1 MNQKEILNGHGFF
14 RKSKAYGLVCGI
26 ALGLAFLGGKVNA
39 DEVVVPDGTDVPVV
53 TEASQ
58 TIVEPASD
66 DLNTAISNAED
77 AGVTVSQTT
86 SETVAN
92 QEEAQADYATQTENL
107 EAITAQQEQI
117 NAENAQITAD
127 NEALN
132 EAYESAKTQADST
145 NQAVSEAQATYGA
158 TVTET
163 TVNYGDGTSTTDYQA
178 GQVQAENVAK
188 ANSQAISDYLAK
200 KAEVDAYNAQV
211 KAREDALKN
220 NNIASDEANYLY
232 VTGEFDT
239 NATGLA
245 YYQNIKVVTLD
256 PNAKAAQTLGWQDNT
271 TISNANGV
279 TVTSHDTAT
288 DPAIYGTTSDFLYKV
303 TESTAGDTFILNN
316 IGTATDGTNINAVVT
331 ITKASALTD
340 KEDSWFV
347 IGKTADNGIAVD
359 YWNYDNLGLSFQ
371 FVDDNGN
378 AVKLVVASVVGDVDN
393 DQTSKIEFEGN
404 TLNYVNPDG
413 SGLIANADKSL
424 TGLGFAVDGYQ
435 QAPQGTYLMVGS
447 STTVNYTHTSDANV
461 IDENG
466 NIVNYIEFDLF
477 GTTSMVETEE
487 FKYLPDPTLTLTS
500 VTLPTSPVETPL
512 KANLTATYH
521 LNEYDVALTTVKDV
535 LNDQGISIDGG
546 ELKIGETGHYTL
558 EGAKV
563 LANGKDTLVKYD
575 FEDYL
580 DVEHDEYQGY
590 SIYAFV
596 PITLKDGTVIQS
608 GEDLKAYA
616 QAVYDDV
623 TGHFY
628 VSLNSDFL
636 AQVAKDSDFQAKVD
650 IEFVRIAAGDVYNDF
665 TNHLAFADEDGNV
678 TEVPVP
684 SNEVVT
690 HTSEQPVEETSET
703 PITPID
709 VQTPA
714 TPEEVPV
721 VQESVLPMTGDE
733 TTPLNIVASLFGVL
747 MFVLGIFGIR
757 KRHENNEN

>member
-1 MNQKEILNGHGFF
+1 MKDNVVGHGFF
-14 RKSKAYGLVCGI
+14 RKSKTYGLVCGI

-53 TEASQ
+53 AEASQ

-66 DLNTAISNAED
+66 ELNTAISDAEN

-86 SETVAN
+86 SETVVN
-92 QEEAQADYATQTENL
+92 QEEAQADYATQAESL
-107 EAITAQQEQI
+107 EAVIAQQEQI
-117 NAENAQITAD
+117 NTENAQITAD
-127 NEALN
+127 NQALN
-132 EAYESAKTQADST
+132 EAYESAKAQAEST
-145 NQAVSEAQATYGA
+145 NQAVSEAQSTYGA

-163 TVNYGDGTSTTDYQA
+163 TIDYGDGTLTTDYQA
-178 GQVQAENVAK
+178 GQAQAESITK
-188 ANSQAISDYLAK
+188 ANEQAVSDYLTE
-200 KAEVDAYNAQV
+200 KAAVDAYNAQV
-211 KAREDALKN
+211 KAREDALKS

-256 PNAKAAQTLGWQDNT
+256 PNAKTAQSLGWQDNT

-279 TVTSHDTAT
+279 TVTSHDTAN

-303 TESTAGDTFILNN
+303 TEATVGDTFTLNN
-316 IGTATDGTNINAVVT
+316 IGKATDGTNINAIVM

-371 FVDDNGN
+371 FVDDSGN

-413 SGLIANADKSL
+413 SGLIANADNSL

-500 VTLPTSPVETPL
+500 VSLPSSPVETPL
-512 KANLTATYH
+512 KDNLTATYH

-535 LNDQGISIDGG
+535 LNEQGISIDGG
-546 ELKIGETGHYTL
+546 ELQIGETGHYTL

-580 DVEHDEYQGY
+580 DIEHDEYQGY

-636 AQVAKDSDFQAKVD
+636 AQVAKDFDFQAKVD
-650 IEFVRIAAGDVYNDF
+650 IEFVRIAVGDVYNDF

-690 HTSEQPVEETSET
+690 HTVEPPVEEVPEEPQAPT
-703 PITPID
+703 D
-709 VQTPA
+709 VQTL
-714 TPEEVPV
+714 EVSEDVPV
-721 VQESVLPMTGDE
+721 VQSSVLPETGED
-733 TTPLNIVASLFGVL
+733 TTLSLATAFVGMLMSIVGL
-747 MFVLGIFGIR
+747 FGIR
-757 KRHENNEN
+757 KRKKD

>member
-1 MNQKEILNGHGFF
+1 M
-14 RKSKAYGLVCGI
+14 
-26 ALGLAFLGGKVNA
+26 
-39 DEVVVPDGTDVPVV
+39 
-53 TEASQ
+53 
-58 TIVEPASD
+58 
-66 DLNTAISNAED
+66 
-77 AGVTVSQTT
+77 
-86 SETVAN
+86 
-92 QEEAQADYATQTENL
+92 
-107 EAITAQQEQI
+107 
-117 NAENAQITAD
+117 
-127 NEALN
+127 
-132 EAYESAKTQADST
+132 
-145 NQAVSEAQATYGA
+145 
-158 TVTET
+158 
-163 TVNYGDGTSTTDYQA
+163 
-178 GQVQAENVAK
+178 AK

-211 KAREDALKN
+211 KAREDALKS

-232 VTGEFDT
+232 VIGEFDT
-239 NATGLA
+239 NATGLD
-245 YYQNIKVVTLD
+245 YYKNITVVTLD
-256 PNAKAAQTLGWQDNT
+256 PNSKAAQTLGWQDNT

-279 TVTSHDTAT
+279 TVTNHDTT
-288 DPAIYGTTSDFLYKV
+288 NDPAIYGTTSDFLYKI
-303 TESTAGDTFILNN
+303 TEATAGDTFTLNN
-316 IGTATDGTNINAVVT
+316 IGTATDGTNINAIVT
-331 ITKASALTD
+331 ITKASSLTD
-340 KEDSWFV
+340 QEDSWFV

-371 FVDDNGN
+371 FVDDSGN
-378 AVKLVVASVVGDVDN
+378 AIKLVVASVVGDVDN
-393 DQTSKIEFEGN
+393 DQTSKIEFDGN

-447 STTVNYTHTSDANV
+447 STTVNYTHTSDDNV
-461 IDENG
+461 VDGNG

-477 GTTSMVETEE
+477 GTTSMVTTEE

-512 KANLTATYH
+512 KDNLTATYH

-535 LNDQGISIDGG
+535 LNSQGISIDGG
-546 ELKIGETGHYTL
+546 ELQIGETGHYTL

-563 LANGKDTLVKYD
+563 LANGKETLVKYD

-580 DVEHDEYQGY
+580 DVEHDQYQGY

-636 AQVAKDSDFQAKVD
+636 AQVAKESDFQAKVD
-650 IEFVRIAAGDVYNDF
+650 IEFVRIASGDVYNNF
-665 TNHLAFADEDGNV
+665 TNHLAFADSEGNV

-690 HTSEQPVEETSET
+690 YTPEQPVEETPET
-703 PITPID
+703 PITPTSE
-709 VQTPA
+709 TPA
-714 TPEEVPV
+714 TPEDVPV
-721 VQESVLPMTGDE
+721 VQESALPLTGDE
-733 TTPLNIVASLFGVL
+733 TTPLNIIASLFGVL
-747 MFVLGIFGIR
+747 MFVLGIVGIR
-757 KRHENNEN
+757 KRNEN

>member
-1 MNQKEILNGHGFF
+1 MNQKETLNGHGFF
-14 RKSKAYGLVCGI
+14 RKSKAYGLICGI
-26 ALGLAFLGGKVNA
+26 ALGVAFLGGQVNA

-66 DLNTAISNAED
+66 ELNTAISNAEN

-92 QEEAQADYATQTENL
+92 REEAQADYTTQAEDL
-107 EAITAQQEQI
+107 AAVTAEQEQI

-127 NEALN
+127 NQALN
-132 EAYESAKTQADST
+132 EAYQSVKAQAEST
-145 NQAVSEAQATYGA
+145 NQAVSEAQATYPA

-163 TVNYGDGTSTTDYQA
+163 TVNYGDGTSTADYQA
-178 GQVQAENVAK
+178 GQAQAESIAK
-188 ANSQAISDYLAK
+188 ANEQAISDYLTE
-200 KAEVDAYNAQV
+200 KAAVDAYNAQV

-220 NNIASDEANYLY
+220 NNLASDEANYLY
-232 VTGEFDT
+232 VIGAFDT
-239 NATGLA
+239 NTTGLD
-245 YYQNIKVVTLD
+245 YYKNITVVTLD
-256 PNAKAAQTLGWQDNT
+256 PNAKAAQSLGWQDNT
-271 TISNANGV
+271 TISNANGL
-279 TVTSHDTAT
+279 TVTSHDTAN
-288 DPAIYGTTSDFLYKV
+288 DPAIYGTTSDFLYKI
-303 TESTAGDTFILNN
+303 TEATAGDTFTLNN
-316 IGTATDGTNINAVVT
+316 IGTATDGTNINAIVT
-331 ITKASALTD
+331 ITKASSLTD
-340 KEDSWFV
+340 QEDSWFV

-371 FVDDNGN
+371 FVDNNGN
-378 AVKLVVASVVGDVDN
+378 TIKLVVASVVGDVDN
-393 DQTSKIEFEGN
+393 DQTSKIEFDGN

-447 STTVNYTHTSDANV
+447 STTVNYTHTSDDNV
-461 IDENG
+461 VDGNG

-477 GTTSMVETEE
+477 GTTSMVTTEE

-500 VTLPTSPVETPL
+500 VSLPSSPVEKPL
-512 KANLTATYH
+512 RDNLTATYH

-535 LNDQGISIDGG
+535 LNEQGISIDGG
-546 ELKIGETGHYTL
+546 ELQIGETGHYTL

-580 DVEHDEYQGY
+580 DVEHDQYQGY

-665 TNHLAFADEDGNV
+665 TNHLAFADEEGNI
-678 TEVPVP
+678 TEVPVV

-690 HTSEQPVEETSET
+690 YTVEPPIEENPET
-703 PITPID
+703 PITPTD
-709 VQTPA
+709 VQTPT
-714 TPEEVPV
+714 TPEKVPV
-721 VQESVLPMTGDE
+721 VQSSVLPMTGDE
-733 TTPLNIVASLFGVL
+733 TTPLNLIVSAFGVF
-747 MFVLGIFGIR
+747 MFILGIFGIR
-757 KRHENNEN
+757 RKKEDK

>member
-1 MNQKEILNGHGFF
+1 MKNNNVVGHGFF

-26 ALGLAFLGGKVNA
+26 VLGLAFLGGKVNA
-39 DEVVVPDGTDVPVV
+39 DEVVVSDGTDVPVIA
-53 TEASQ
+53 EASQ
-58 TIVEPASD
+58 TIVEPVSD
-66 DLNTAISNAED
+66 ELNTAISNAES
-77 AGVTVSQTT
+77 AGVTVSQDI

-92 QEEAQADYATQTENL
+92 QEEAQADYTSQAESL
-107 EAITAQQEQI
+107 EAVTAQQEQI
-117 NAENAQITAD
+117 NVENAQITAD
-127 NEALN
+127 NEALT
-132 EAYESAKTQADST
+132 EAYQSAKAQAEST
-145 NQAVSEAQATYGA
+145 NQAVSEAQSTYGV

-163 TVNYGDGTSTTDYQA
+163 TVNYGDGTSTADYQA
-178 GQVQAENVAK
+178 GQAQAESIAK
-188 ANSQAISDYLAK
+188 ANEQAISDYLTE
-200 KAEVDAYNAQV
+200 KAAVDAYNAQV
-211 KAREDALKN
+211 KAREDALKS

-256 PNAKAAQTLGWQDNT
+256 PNAKTAQSLGWQDNT

-279 TVTSHDTAT
+279 TVTSHDTAN

-303 TESTAGDTFILNN
+303 TEATVGDTFTLNN
-316 IGTATDGTNINAVVT
+316 IGKATDGTNINAIVT

-371 FVDDNGN
+371 FVDDSGN

-393 DQTSKIEFEGN
+393 DQTSKIEFDGN

-435 QAPQGTYLMVGS
+435 SAPQGTYLMVGS
-447 STTVNYTHTSDANV
+447 STTVNYTHMSDDNV
-461 IDENG
+461 VDGNG

-500 VTLPTSPVETPL
+500 VNLPTSPVETPL
-512 KANLTATYH
+512 KDNLTATYH
-521 LNEYDVALTTVKDV
+521 LNEYDVALMTVKDV
-535 LNDQGISIDGG
+535 LNSQGISIDGG
-546 ELKIGETGHYTL
+546 ELQIGETGHYTL

-580 DVEHDEYQGY
+580 DIEHDEYQGY

-596 PITLKDGTVIQS
+596 PITLKDGTVIQY

-616 QAVYDDV
+616 QAVYDEV

-636 AQVAKDSDFQAKVD
+636 AQVAKDSDFQVKVD

-665 TNHLAFADEDGNV
+665 TNYLAFEDEDGNV

-690 HTSEQPVEETSET
+690 HTVEPPVEEVPEEPQAPT
-703 PITPID
+703 D
-709 VQTPA
+709 VQTPEVA
-714 TPEEVPV
+714 EDVPV
-721 VQESVLPMTGDE
+721 VSQSVLPETGDNVV
-733 TTPLNIVASLFGVL
+733 LSLATVL
-747 MFVLGIFGIR
+747 SGILMTMVGFLGIR
-757 KRHENNEN
+757 KRKED

>member
-1 MNQKEILNGHGFF
+1 MKNNNVVGHGFF

-39 DEVVVPDGTDVPVV
+39 DEVVVSDGTDVPVV
-53 TEASQ
+53 AEASQ

-66 DLNTAISNAED
+66 ELSTAISNAEN
-77 AGVTVSQTT
+77 AGVTVSQDT

-92 QEEAQADYATQTENL
+92 QEEAQADYASQAESL
-107 EAITAQQEQI
+107 EAVTAEQEQI
-117 NAENAQITAD
+117 NAENAQITAG
-127 NEALN
+127 NQALN
-132 EAYESAKTQADST
+132 EAYESAKAQADST

-163 TVNYGDGTSTTDYQA
+163 TINYGDGTSTANYQA
-178 GQVQAENVAK
+178 GQAQAESIAK
-188 ANSQAISDYLAK
+188 ANEQAISDYLTE
-200 KAEVDAYNAQV
+200 KAAVDAYNAQV

-256 PNAKAAQTLGWQDNT
+256 PNAKTAQSLGWQDNT

-279 TVTSHDTAT
+279 TVTSHDTAN

-303 TESTAGDTFILNN
+303 TEATVGDTFTLNN
-316 IGTATDGTNINAVVT
+316 IGKATDGTNINAIVT

-393 DQTSKIEFEGN
+393 DQTSKIEFDGN

-435 QAPQGTYLMVGS
+435 NAPQGTYLMVGS
-447 STTVNYTHTSDANV
+447 STIVNYTHTSDDNV
-461 IDENG
+461 VDSNG

-500 VTLPTSPVETPL
+500 VNVPTSPVVTPL
-512 KANLTATYH
+512 KDNLTATYH
-521 LNEYDVALTTVKDV
+521 LNEYDVVLTTVKDV
-535 LNDQGISIDGG
+535 LNSQGISIDGG
-546 ELKIGETGHYTL
+546 ELQIGETGHYTL

-580 DVEHDEYQGY
+580 DVEHDQYQGY

-596 PITLKDGTVIQS
+596 PITLKDGTIIQS

-616 QAVYDDV
+616 QAVYDEV
-623 TGHFY
+623 TGRFY

-650 IEFVRIAAGDVYNDF
+650 IEFVRIAVGDVYNDF
-665 TNHLAFADEDGNV
+665 TNYLAFEDSEGNV
-678 TEVPVP
+678 TEVPVL

-690 HTSEQPVEETSET
+690 HTLEQPVEEVPEEPQVST
-703 PITPID
+703 D
-709 VQTPA
+709 VQTL
-714 TPEEVPV
+714 EVSEDVPV
-721 VQESVLPMTGDE
+721 VQSSVLPETGED
-733 TTPLNIVASLFGVL
+733 TTLSLATVFVGMLMSIVGLL
-747 MFVLGIFGIR
+747 GIR
-757 KRHENNEN
+757 KRKED

>member
-1 MNQKEILNGHGFF
+1 MKNNNLVGHGFF
-14 RKSKAYGLVCGI
+14 RKSKAYGLICGI
-26 ALGLAFLGGKVNA
+26 ALGAAFLGGRVNA

-53 TEASQ
+53 AEASQ

-66 DLNTAISNAED
+66 ELNTAISNAEN

-92 QEEAQADYATQTENL
+92 QEEAQADYTAQAESL
-107 EAITAQQEQI
+107 EAITEAQEQI

-127 NEALN
+127 NQALN
-132 EAYESAKTQADST
+132 EAYENAKAQADST
-145 NQAVSEAQATYGA
+145 NQAVSEAQTTYGA

-188 ANSQAISDYLAK
+188 ANEQAISDYLTE
-200 KAEVDAYNAQV
+200 KAAVDAYNAQV
-211 KAREDALKN
+211 KAREDALKS

-256 PNAKAAQTLGWQDNT
+256 PNAKTAQSLGWQDNT

-279 TVTSHDTAT
+279 TVTSHDTAN
-288 DPAIYGTTSDFLYKV
+288 DPTIYGTTSDFLYKV
-303 TESTAGDTFILNN
+303 TEATVGDTFKLNN
-316 IGTATDGTNINAVVT
+316 IGKATDGTNINAIVT

-413 SGLIANADKSL
+413 SGLIANADNSL

-447 STTVNYTHTSDANV
+447 STTVNYTHTSDDNV

-487 FKYLPDPTLTLTS
+487 FKYLPDPTLKLTS
-500 VTLPTSPVETPL
+500 VNLPSSPVETPL
-512 KANLTATYH
+512 KDNLTATYH
-521 LNEYDVALTTVKDV
+521 LNEYDIALITVKDV

-546 ELKIGETGHYTL
+546 ELQIGETGHYTL

-590 SIYAFV
+590 RIYAFL
-596 PITLKDGTVIQS
+596 PITLKDGTVIES

-665 TNHLAFADEDGNV
+665 TNHLAFEDEDGNV

-690 HTSEQPVEETSET
+690 HTVEPPVEE
-703 PITPID
+703 
-709 VQTPA
+709 V
-714 TPEEVPV
+714 PEDVPV
-721 VQESVLPMTGDE
+721 VSQSVLPETGDNVV
-733 TTPLNIVASLFGVL
+733 LSLATVL
-747 MFVLGIFGIR
+747 SGILMTMVGFLGIR
-757 KRHENNEN
+757 KRKED

>member
-1 MNQKEILNGHGFF
+1 MKNNNVVGHGFF

-39 DEVVVPDGTDVPVV
+39 DEAVVPDGTDVPVV
-53 TEASQ
+53 AEASQ

-66 DLNTAISNAED
+66 ELNTAISDAENT
-77 AGVTVSQTT
+77 GVTVSQTT
-86 SETVAN
+86 SETVVN
-92 QEEAQADYATQTENL
+92 QEEAQADYATQAESL
-107 EAITAQQEQI
+107 EAVTAQQEQI
-117 NAENAQITAD
+117 NTENAQITAD
-127 NEALN
+127 NQALN
-132 EAYESAKTQADST
+132 EAYESAKAQAEST
-145 NQAVSEAQATYGA
+145 NQAVSEAQSTYGA

-163 TVNYGDGTSTTDYQA
+163 TVDYGDGTLTTDYQA
-178 GQVQAENVAK
+178 GQAQAESIAE
-188 ANSQAISDYLAK
+188 ANEQAVSDYLTE
-200 KAEVDAYNAQV
+200 KAAVDAYNAQV
-211 KAREDALKN
+211 KAREDALKS

-256 PNAKAAQTLGWQDNT
+256 PNAKTAQSLGWQDNT

-279 TVTSHDTAT
+279 TVTSHDTAN
-288 DPAIYGTTSDFLYKV
+288 DLAIYGTTSDFFYKV
-303 TESTAGDTFILNN
+303 TEATVGDTFTLNN
-316 IGTATDGTNINAVVT
+316 IGKATDGTNINAIVT

-371 FVDDNGN
+371 FVDDSGN

-393 DQTSKIEFEGN
+393 DQTSKIEFDGN

-447 STTVNYTHTSDANV
+447 STTVNYTHTSDDNV
-461 IDENG
+461 VDGNG

-477 GTTSMVETEE
+477 GTTSMVTTEE

-512 KANLTATYH
+512 KDNLTATYH

-546 ELKIGETGHYTL
+546 ELQIGETGHYTL

-580 DVEHDEYQGY
+580 DIEHDEYQGY

-665 TNHLAFADEDGNV
+665 TNHLAFEDEDGNV

-690 HTSEQPVEETSET
+690 HTVEPPVEEVPEEPQAPT
-703 PITPID
+703 D
-709 VQTPA
+709 VQTPEVA
-714 TPEEVPV
+714 EDVPV
-721 VQESVLPMTGDE
+721 VSQSVLPETGDNVV
-733 TTPLNIVASLFGVL
+733 LSLVTVL
-747 MFVLGIFGIR
+747 SGILMTMVGFLGIR
-757 KRHENNEN
+757 KRKED

>member
-1 MNQKEILNGHGFF
+1 MKDNVVGHGFF
-14 RKSKAYGLVCGI
+14 RKSKTYGLVCGI

-53 TEASQ
+53 AEASQ

-66 DLNTAISNAED
+66 ELNTAISNAED

-86 SETVAN
+86 SETVVN
-92 QEEAQADYATQTENL
+92 QEEAQADYATQAESL
-107 EAITAQQEQI
+107 EAVTAQQEQI
-117 NAENAQITAD
+117 NTENAQITAD
-127 NEALN
+127 NQALN
-132 EAYESAKTQADST
+132 EAYESAKAQAEST
-145 NQAVSEAQATYGA
+145 NQAVSEAQSTYGA

-163 TVNYGDGTSTTDYQA
+163 TIDYGDGTSMVDYQA
-178 GQVQAENVAK
+178 GQAQAEKIAK
-188 ANSQAISDYLAK
+188 ANEQAVSDYLAK

-232 VTGEFDT
+232 VIGEFDT
-239 NATGLA
+239 SATGLD
-245 YYQNIKVVTLD
+245 YYKNIKVVTLD
-256 PNAKAAQTLGWQDNT
+256 PDAKAAQSLGWQDNT
-271 TISNANGV
+271 TISNINGV
-279 TVTSHDTAT
+279 TVTSHDTAN
-288 DPAIYGTTSDFLYKV
+288 DPAIYGTTSDFLYKI
-303 TESTAGDTFILNN
+303 TETTVGDSFTLNN
-316 IGTATDGTNINAVVT
+316 VGTAKDGTNINAIVT
-331 ITKASALTD
+331 ITKASSLTD
-340 KEDSWFV
+340 KEDSWFL
-347 IGKTADNGIAVD
+347 IGKTADNGVAVD
-359 YWNYDNLGLSFQ
+359 YWNYDNLELTFL

-378 AVKLVVASVVGDVDN
+378 AIKMVVASVVGDVDN
-393 DQTSKIEFEGN
+393 DQTSKIEFDGN

-435 QAPQGTYLMVGS
+435 DAPQGTYLMVGS
-447 STTVNYTHTSDANV
+447 STTVTYKHTSDDNV
-461 IDENG
+461 VDSNG

-500 VTLPTSPVETPL
+500 VSLPSSPVETPL
-512 KANLTATYH
+512 KDNLTATYH

-535 LNDQGISIDGG
+535 LNSQGISIDGG
-546 ELKIGETGHYTL
+546 ELQIGETGHYTL

-580 DVEHDEYQGY
+580 DIEHDEYQGY

-636 AQVAKDSDFQAKVD
+636 AQV
-650 IEFVRIAAGDVYNDF
+650 
-665 TNHLAFADEDGNV
+665 
-678 TEVPVP
+678 
-684 SNEVVT
+684 
-690 HTSEQPVEETSET
+690 
-703 PITPID
+703 
-709 VQTPA
+709 
-714 TPEEVPV
+714 
-721 VQESVLPMTGDE
+721 
-733 TTPLNIVASLFGVL
+733 
-747 MFVLGIFGIR
+747 
-757 KRHENNEN
+757 

>member
-1 MNQKEILNGHGFF
+1 MNQKETLNGHGFF
-14 RKSKAYGLVCGI
+14 RKSKAYGLICGI
-26 ALGLAFLGGKVNA
+26 ALGLAFLGGQVKA
-39 DEVVVPDGTDVPVV
+39 DEVTTDDTTSA
-53 TEASQ
+53 TEQVASQ

-66 DLNTAISNAED
+66 ELNTAISNAEST
-77 AGVTVSQTT
+77 GVTVSQDA

-92 QEEAQADYATQTENL
+92 QEEAQADYTTQAESL
-107 EAITAQQEQI
+107 EAVTAQQEQI
-117 NAENAQITAD
+117 NTENAQITAD

-132 EAYESAKTQADST
+132 EAYENAKAQANST
-145 NQAVSEAQATYGA
+145 NQAVTEAQATYSNA
-158 TVTET
+158 TVNET
-163 TVNYGDGTSTTDYQA
+163 TINYGDGTSTADYEKGQA
-178 GQVQAENVAK
+178 QAENIAK
-188 ANSQAISDYLAK
+188 ANEQAISDYLTE
-200 KAEVDAYNAQV
+200 KAAVDAYNAQV

-232 VTGEFDT
+232 VIGEFDT
-239 NATGLA
+239 NATGLD
-245 YYQNIKVVTLD
+245 YYKNITVVTLD
-256 PNAKAAQTLGWQDNT
+256 PNAKAAQSLGWQDNT

-279 TVTSHDTAT
+279 TVTSHDTAN
-288 DPAIYGTTSDFLYKV
+288 DPAIYGTTSDFLYKI
-303 TESTAGDTFILNN
+303 TEATAGDTFTLNN
-316 IGTATDGTNINAVVT
+316 IGTATDGTSINAIVT
-331 ITKASALTD
+331 ITKASSLTD
-340 KEDSWFV
+340 KEDSWFL
-347 IGKTADNGIAVD
+347 IGKTADNGIAID
-359 YWNYDNLGLSFQ
+359 YWNYDNLGLSFK
-371 FVDDNGN
+371 FVDNNGN
-378 AVKLVVASVVGDVDN
+378 AIKLVVASVVGDVDN

-461 IDENG
+461 IDGNG

-487 FKYLPDPTLTLTS
+487 FKYLPDPTLTLTR
-500 VTLPTSPVETPL
+500 VNLPTTPVETPL
-512 KANLTATYH
+512 KDNLTATYH

-535 LNDQGISIDGG
+535 LDNQGISIDGE
-546 ELKIGETGHYTL
+546 ELQIGETGHYTL

-580 DVEHDEYQGY
+580 DIEHDEYQGY

-596 PITLKDGTVIQS
+596 PITLKDGTVIAS

-650 IEFVRIAAGDVYNDF
+650 IEFVRIAAGDVFNDF

-690 HTSEQPVEETSET
+690 HTPEQPVEEEPQT
-703 PITPID
+703 PITPTSE
-709 VQTPA
+709 TPA

-721 VQESVLPMTGDE
+721 VQESALPLTGDE
-733 TTPLNIVASLFGVL
+733 TTPLNIIASLFGVL
-747 MFVLGIFGIR
+747 MFVLGIVGIR
-757 KRHENNEN
+757 KRNEN

>member
-1 MNQKEILNGHGFF
+1 MKNNNVVGHGFF

-39 DEVVVPDGTDVPVV
+39 DEAVVPDGTDVPVV
-53 TEASQ
+53 AEASQ

-66 DLNTAISNAED
+66 ELNTAISDAENT
-77 AGVTVSQTT
+77 GVTVSQTT
-86 SETVAN
+86 SETVVN
-92 QEEAQADYATQTENL
+92 QEEAQADYATQAESL
-107 EAITAQQEQI
+107 EAVTAQQEQI
-117 NAENAQITAD
+117 NTENAQITAD
-127 NEALN
+127 NQALN
-132 EAYESAKTQADST
+132 EAYESAKAQAEST
-145 NQAVSEAQATYGA
+145 NQAVSEAQSTYGA

-163 TVNYGDGTSTTDYQA
+163 TVDYGDGTLTTDYQA
-178 GQVQAENVAK
+178 GQAQAESIAE
-188 ANSQAISDYLAK
+188 ANEQAVSDYLTE
-200 KAEVDAYNAQV
+200 KAAVDAYNAQV
-211 KAREDALKN
+211 KAREDALKS

-256 PNAKAAQTLGWQDNT
+256 PNAKTAQSLGWQDNT

-279 TVTSHDTAT
+279 TVTSHDTAN

-303 TESTAGDTFILNN
+303 TEATVGDTFTLNN
-316 IGTATDGTNINAVVT
+316 IGKATDGTNINAIVT

-371 FVDDNGN
+371 FVDDSGN

-393 DQTSKIEFEGN
+393 DQTSKIEFDGN

-424 TGLGFAVDGYQ
+424 TGLVFAVDGYQ

-447 STTVNYTHTSDANV
+447 STTVNYTHTSDDNV
-461 IDENG
+461 VDGNG

-477 GTTSMVETEE
+477 GTTSMVTTEE

-512 KANLTATYH
+512 KDNLTATYH

-546 ELKIGETGHYTL
+546 ELQIGETGHYTL

-580 DVEHDEYQGY
+580 DIEHDEYQGY

-665 TNHLAFADEDGNV
+665 TNHLAFEDEDGNV

-690 HTSEQPVEETSET
+690 HTVEPPVEEVPEEPQAPT
-703 PITPID
+703 D
-709 VQTPA
+709 VQTPEVA
-714 TPEEVPV
+714 EDVPV
-721 VQESVLPMTGDE
+721 VSQSVLPETGDNVV
-733 TTPLNIVASLFGVL
+733 LSLVTVL
-747 MFVLGIFGIR
+747 SGILMTMVGFLGIR
-757 KRHENNEN
+757 KRKED

>member
-1 MNQKEILNGHGFF
+1 MKNNNVVGHGFF

-53 TEASQ
+53 AEASQ

-66 DLNTAISNAED
+66 ELNTAISDAEN

-86 SETVAN
+86 SETVVN
-92 QEEAQADYATQTENL
+92 QEEAQADYATQAESL
-107 EAITAQQEQI
+107 EAVTAQQEQI
-117 NAENAQITAD
+117 NTENAQITAD
-127 NEALN
+127 NQALN
-132 EAYESAKTQADST
+132 EAYDNAKAQAEST
-145 NQAVSEAQATYGA
+145 NRAVSEAQSTYGA

-211 KAREDALKN
+211 KAREDALKS

-256 PNAKAAQTLGWQDNT
+256 PNAKTAQSLGWQDNT

-279 TVTSHDTAT
+279 TVTSHDTAN

-303 TESTAGDTFILNN
+303 TEATVGDTFTLNN
-316 IGTATDGTNINAVVT
+316 IGKAIDGTNINAIVT

-371 FVDDNGN
+371 FVDDSGN

-393 DQTSKIEFEGN
+393 DQTSKIEFDGN

-435 QAPQGTYLMVGS
+435 NAPQGTYLMVGS
-447 STTVNYTHTSDANV
+447 SATVNYTHTSDDNV
-461 IDENG
+461 VDGNG

-477 GTTSMVETEE
+477 GTTSMVTTEE
-487 FKYLPDPTLTLTS
+487 FKYLPDPTLALTS

-512 KANLTATYH
+512 KDNLTATYH

-546 ELKIGETGHYTL
+546 ELQIGETGHYTL

-580 DVEHDEYQGY
+580 DVENDQYQGY

-665 TNHLAFADEDGNV
+665 TNHLAFEDEDGNV

-690 HTSEQPVEETSET
+690 HTVEPPVEEVPEEPQAPT
-703 PITPID
+703 D
-709 VQTPA
+709 VQTPEVA
-714 TPEEVPV
+714 EDVPV
-721 VQESVLPMTGDE
+721 VQSSVLPETGED
-733 TTPLNIVASLFGVL
+733 TTLSLATAFVGMLMSIVGL
-747 MFVLGIFGIR
+747 FGIR
-757 KRHENNEN
+757 KRKED

>member
-1 MNQKEILNGHGFF
+1 MKNNNLVGHGFF

-26 ALGLAFLGGKVNA
+26 ALGVVFLGGQVNA

-66 DLNTAISNAED
+66 DLNTAISNAEN

-92 QEEAQADYATQTENL
+92 QEEAQADYVSQAESL
-107 EAITAQQEQI
+107 EAVTAQQEQI

-127 NEALN
+127 NKALN
-132 EAYESAKTQADST
+132 EAYESAKSQADST
-145 NQAVSEAQATYGA
+145 NQAVSEAQTTYGA

-188 ANSQAISDYLAK
+188 ANEQAISDYLTE
-200 KAEVDAYNAQV
+200 KAAVDAYNAQV
-211 KAREDALKN
+211 KAREDALKS

-256 PNAKAAQTLGWQDNT
+256 PNAKTAQSLGWQDNT

-279 TVTSHDTAT
+279 TVTSHDTAN

-303 TESTAGDTFILNN
+303 TEATVGDTFTLNN
-316 IGTATDGTNINAVVT
+316 IGKATDGTNINAIVT

-371 FVDDNGN
+371 FVDDSGN

-413 SGLIANADKSL
+413 SGLIANADNSL

-447 STTVNYTHTSDANV
+447 STTVNYTHTSDDNV
-461 IDENG
+461 VDSNG

-500 VTLPTSPVETPL
+500 VNLPTSPVETPL
-512 KANLTATYH
+512 KDNLTATYH

-535 LNDQGISIDGG
+535 LNSQGVSIDGG
-546 ELKIGETGHYTL
+546 ELQIGETGHYTL
-558 EGAKV
+558 EGAKI

-580 DVEHDEYQGY
+580 DVEHDQYQGY

-596 PITLKDGTVIQS
+596 PIKLKDGTVIQS

-665 TNHLAFADEDGNV
+665 TNHLAFEDEDGNV

-690 HTSEQPVEETSET
+690 HTVEPPVEEVPEEPQAPT
-703 PITPID
+703 D
-709 VQTPA
+709 VQTPEVA
-714 TPEEVPV
+714 EDVPV
-721 VQESVLPMTGDE
+721 VSQSVLPETGDNVV
-733 TTPLNIVASLFGVL
+733 LSLATVL
-747 MFVLGIFGIR
+747 SGILMTMVGFLGIR
-757 KRHENNEN
+757 KRKED

>member
-1 MNQKEILNGHGFF
+1 MNQKETLNGHGFF
-14 RKSKAYGLVCGI
+14 RKSKAYGLICGI

-39 DEVVVPDGTDVPVV
+39 DEIVVPDGTDVPVV

-66 DLNTAISNAED
+66 DLTTAITNAEE
-77 AGVTVSQTT
+77 AGVTVSQDT
-86 SETVAN
+86 SETVVN
-92 QEEAQADYATQTENL
+92 QEEAQADYASQAESLAAVTV
-107 EAITAQQEQI
+107 AQEQI

-127 NEALN
+127 NQALN
-132 EAYESAKTQADST
+132 EAYDNAKAQAEST
-145 NQAVSEAQATYGA
+145 NQAVLEAQATYPA

-163 TVNYGDGTSTTDYQA
+163 TVNYGDETSTTDYQA
-178 GQVQAENVAK
+178 GQAQAENVAK

-211 KAREDALKN
+211 KAREDALKSN
-220 NNIASDEANYLY
+220 DIASDEANYLY

-256 PNAKAAQTLGWQDNT
+256 PNAKTAQSLGWQDNT

-279 TVTSHDTAT
+279 TVTSHDTAN

-303 TESTAGDTFILNN
+303 TEATVGDTFTLNN
-316 IGTATDGTNINAVVT
+316 IGKATDGTNINAIVT

-371 FVDDNGN
+371 FVDDSGN

-393 DQTSKIEFEGN
+393 DQTSKIEFDGN

-424 TGLGFAVDGYQ
+424 TGLGFAIDGYQ
-435 QAPQGTYLMVGS
+435 NAPQGTYLMVGS
-447 STTVNYTHTSDANV
+447 STTVNYTHTSDDNV
-461 IDENG
+461 VDSNG

-477 GTTSMVETEE
+477 GTTSMVTTEE

-512 KANLTATYH
+512 KDNLTATYH

-535 LNDQGISIDGG
+535 LNSQGISIDGG
-546 ELKIGETGHYTL
+546 ELQIGETGHYTL

-563 LANGKDTLVKYD
+563 LANGKETLVKYD

-580 DVEHDEYQGY
+580 EVKHDQYQGY

-665 TNHLAFADEDGNV
+665 TNHLAFADEEGNI
-678 TEVPVP
+678 TEVPVV

-690 HTSEQPVEETSET
+690 YTVEPPVEETPET
-703 PITPID
+703 PITPTSEIP
-709 VQTPA
+709 T
-714 TPEEVPV
+714 TPEKVPV
-721 VQESVLPMTGDE
+721 VQSSVLPMTGDE
-733 TTPLNIVASLFGVL
+733 TTPLNLIVSAFGVL

-757 KRHENNEN
+757 KRNEN

>member
-1 MNQKEILNGHGFF
+1 MNQKETLNGHGFF
-14 RKSKAYGLVCGI
+14 RKSKAYGLICGI
-26 ALGLAFLGGKVNA
+26 ALGAAFLGGQVNA
-39 DEVVVPDGTDVPVV
+39 DEVTTVDDTTSA
-53 TEASQ
+53 TEQVASQ
-58 TIVEPASD
+58 TIVEPATD
-66 DLNTAISNAED
+66 ELNTAINNAET
-77 AGVTVSQTT
+77 AGVTVSQDA
-86 SETVAN
+86 SETVVN
-92 QEEAQADYATQTENL
+92 QEEAQADYAAQAEDL
-107 EAITAQQEQI
+107 AAVTAAQEQI

-127 NEALN
+127 NQALN
-132 EAYESAKTQADST
+132 EAYESAKAQAEST
-145 NQAVSEAQATYGA
+145 NQAVSEAQATYPNA
-158 TVTET
+158 TVNET
-163 TVNYGDGTSTTDYQA
+163 TVDYGDGTSTTDYQA
-178 GQVQAENVAK
+178 GQAQAESIAK
-188 ANSQAISDYLAK
+188 ANEEAISDYLTE
-200 KAEVDAYNAQV
+200 KATVDAYNAQV
-211 KAREDALKN
+211 KACEDALKN

-239 NATGLA
+239 SATGLD
-245 YYQNIKVVTLD
+245 YYKNITVVTLD
-256 PNAKAAQTLGWQDNT
+256 PNAKAAQILGWQDNT

-279 TVTSHDTAT
+279 TVTSHNTAN
-288 DPAIYGTTSDFLYKV
+288 DPAIYGTTSDFLYKIS
-303 TESTAGDTFILNN
+303 EATAGDTFTLNN
-316 IGTATDGTNINAVVT
+316 IGTATDGTSINAIVT

-340 KEDSWFV
+340 KEDSWFL
-347 IGKTADNGIAVD
+347 IGSTADNGIAID
-359 YWNYDNLGLSFQ
+359 YWNYDNLGLSFK
-371 FVDDNGN
+371 FVDNNGN
-378 AVKLVVASVVGDVDN
+378 AIKLVVASVVGDVDN
-393 DQTSKIEFEGN
+393 DQTSKIEFDGN

-435 QAPQGTYLMVGS
+435 DAPQGTYLMVGS

-500 VTLPTSPVETPL
+500 VNLPTSPVKTPL
-512 KANLTATYH
+512 KDNLTATYH

-535 LNDQGISIDGG
+535 LNNQGISIDGG
-546 ELKIGETGHYTL
+546 ELQIGETGHYTL

-580 DVEHDEYQGY
+580 DIEHDEYQGY

-596 PITLKDGTVIQS
+596 PITLKDGTIIQS

-616 QAVYDDV
+616 KAVYDDV

-665 TNHLAFADEDGNV
+665 TNNLAFEDEDGNV
-678 TEVPVP
+678 TEVPVV

-690 HTSEQPVEETSET
+690 HTVEPPIEEVPEEPQAPINMET
-703 PITPID
+703 PT
-709 VQTPA
+709 

-721 VQESVLPMTGDE
+721 VQSSVLPMTGNE
-733 TTPLNIVASLFGVL
+733 TTPMNIIASLFGAL
-747 MFVLGIFGIR
+747 MFVLGILGVRR
-757 KRHENNEN
+757 KKEDK

>member
-1 MNQKEILNGHGFF
+1 MKNNNVVGHGFF

-53 TEASQ
+53 AEASQ

-66 DLNTAISNAED
+66 ELNTAISDAEN

-86 SETVAN
+86 SETVVN
-92 QEEAQADYATQTENL
+92 QEEAQADYATQAESL
-107 EAITAQQEQI
+107 EAVTAQQEQI
-117 NAENAQITAD
+117 NTENAQITAD
-127 NEALN
+127 NQALN
-132 EAYESAKTQADST
+132 EAYDNAKAQAEST
-145 NQAVSEAQATYGA
+145 NRAVSEAQSTYGA

-211 KAREDALKN
+211 KAREDALKS

-256 PNAKAAQTLGWQDNT
+256 PNAKTAQSLGWQDNT

-279 TVTSHDTAT
+279 TVTSHDTAN
-288 DPAIYGTTSDFLYKV
+288 DPAIHGTTSDFLYKV
-303 TESTAGDTFILNN
+303 TEATVGDTFTLNN
-316 IGTATDGTNINAVVT
+316 IGKATDGTNINALVT

-371 FVDDNGN
+371 FVDDSGN

-413 SGLIANADKSL
+413 SGLIANADNSL
-424 TGLGFAVDGYQ
+424 TGLGFAIDGYQ
-435 QAPQGTYLMVGS
+435 NAPQGTYLMVGS
-447 STTVNYTHTSDANV
+447 SATVNYTHTSDDNV
-461 IDENG
+461 VDGNG

-477 GTTSMVETEE
+477 GTTSMVTTEE
-487 FKYLPDPTLTLTS
+487 FKYLPDPTLALTS

-512 KANLTATYH
+512 KDNLTATYH

-546 ELKIGETGHYTL
+546 ELQIGETGHYTL

-580 DVEHDEYQGY
+580 DVEHDQYQGY

-665 TNHLAFADEDGNV
+665 TNHLAFEDEDGNV

-690 HTSEQPVEETSET
+690 HTVEPPVEEVPEEPQAPT
-703 PITPID
+703 D
-709 VQTPA
+709 VQTPEVA
-714 TPEEVPV
+714 EDVPV
-721 VQESVLPMTGDE
+721 VQSSVLPETGED
-733 TTPLNIVASLFGVL
+733 TTLSLATAFVGMLMSIVGL
-747 MFVLGIFGIR
+747 FGIR
-757 KRHENNEN
+757 KRKED

>member
-1 MNQKEILNGHGFF
+1 MKDNVVGHGFF
-14 RKSKAYGLVCGI
+14 RKSKTYGLVCGI

-53 TEASQ
+53 AEASQ

-66 DLNTAISNAED
+66 ELNTAISDAEN

-86 SETVAN
+86 SETVVN
-92 QEEAQADYATQTENL
+92 QEEAQADYATQAESL
-107 EAITAQQEQI
+107 EAVIAQQEQI
-117 NAENAQITAD
+117 NTENAQITAD
-127 NEALN
+127 NQALN
-132 EAYESAKTQADST
+132 EAYESAKAQAEST
-145 NQAVSEAQATYGA
+145 NQAVSEAQSTYGA

-163 TVNYGDGTSTTDYQA
+163 TIDYGDGTLTTDYQA
-178 GQVQAENVAK
+178 GQAQAESITK
-188 ANSQAISDYLAK
+188 ANEQAVSDYLTE
-200 KAEVDAYNAQV
+200 KAAVDAYNAQV
-211 KAREDALKN
+211 KAREDALKS

-256 PNAKAAQTLGWQDNT
+256 PNAKTAQSLGWQDNT

-279 TVTSHDTAT
+279 TVTSHDTAN

-303 TESTAGDTFILNN
+303 TEATVGDTFTLNN
-316 IGTATDGTNINAVVT
+316 IGKATDGTNINAIVM

-371 FVDDNGN
+371 FVDDSGN

-413 SGLIANADKSL
+413 SGLIANADNSL

-500 VTLPTSPVETPL
+500 VSLPSSPVETPL
-512 KANLTATYH
+512 KDNLTATYH

-535 LNDQGISIDGG
+535 PNEQGISIDGG
-546 ELKIGETGHYTL
+546 ELQIGETGHYTL

-580 DVEHDEYQGY
+580 DIEHDEYQGY

-650 IEFVRIAAGDVYNDF
+650 IEFVRIAVGDVYNDF

-690 HTSEQPVEETSET
+690 HTVEPPVEEVPEEPQAPT
-703 PITPID
+703 D
-709 VQTPA
+709 VQTL
-714 TPEEVPV
+714 EVSEDVPV
-721 VQESVLPMTGDE
+721 VQSSVLPETGED
-733 TTPLNIVASLFGVL
+733 TTLSLATAFVGMLMSIVGL
-747 MFVLGIFGIR
+747 FGIR
-757 KRHENNEN
+757 KRKED

>member
-1 MNQKEILNGHGFF
+1 MNQKETLNGHGFF
-14 RKSKAYGLVCGI
+14 RKSKAYGLICGI

-53 TEASQ
+53 AEASQ

-66 DLNTAISNAED
+66 ELNTAITNAEE

-92 QEEAQADYATQTENL
+92 QEEAQADYASQAGSL
-107 EAITAQQEQI
+107 AAVTAAQEQI

-127 NEALN
+127 NQALN
-132 EAYESAKTQADST
+132 EAYENAKAQADST
-145 NQAVSEAQATYGA
+145 NQAVSEAQATYPA

-163 TVNYGDGTSTTDYQA
+163 TINYGDGTSTADYQA
-178 GQVQAENVAK
+178 GQAQAESIAK
-188 ANSQAISDYLAK
+188 ANEQAITDYLVK

-220 NNIASDEANYLY
+220 NSIASDEANYLY

-239 NATGLA
+239 SATGLA

-271 TISNANGV
+271 SISNPNGV
-279 TVTSHDTAT
+279 TVTSHDTAN
-288 DPAIYGTTSDFLYKV
+288 DPAIYGTTSDFLYKIS
-303 TESTAGDTFILNN
+303 EATAGDTFTLNN
-316 IGTATDGTNINAVVT
+316 IGTATDGTNINAIVT
-331 ITKASALTD
+331 ITKASSLTD

-371 FVDDNGN
+371 FVDDSGN
-378 AVKLVVASVVGDVDN
+378 SVKLVVASVVGDVDN

-413 SGLIANADKSL
+413 SDLIANADKSL

-461 IDENG
+461 IDGNG

-500 VTLPTSPVETPL
+500 VNLPTSPVETPL
-512 KANLTATYH
+512 KDNLTATYH

-546 ELKIGETGHYTL
+546 ELQIGETGHYTL
-558 EGAKV
+558 EGAKI
-563 LANGKDTLVKYD
+563 LANGKNTLVKYD

-580 DVEHDEYQGY
+580 DVEHDKYQGY

-616 QAVYDDV
+616 QAVYDDI

-650 IEFVRIAAGDVYNDF
+650 IEFTRLIAGAVYNYF
-665 TNHLAFADEDGNV
+665 TNNLAFEDSEGNV

-690 HTSEQPVEETSET
+690 YTVEPPVEEVPEEPQTPTEGET
-703 PITPID
+703 PT
-709 VQTPA
+709 

-721 VQESVLPMTGDE
+721 VQSSVLPMTGDE
-733 TTPLNIVASLFGVL
+733 TTPLNLIVSAFGVL
-747 MFVLGIFGIR
+747 MFVLGLVGIR
-757 KRHENNEN
+757 KRKED

>member
-1 MNQKEILNGHGFF
+1 MKNNNVVGHGFF

-39 DEVVVPDGTDVPVV
+39 DEAVVPDGTDVPVV
-53 TEASQ
+53 AEASQ

-66 DLNTAISNAED
+66 ELNTAISDAENT
-77 AGVTVSQTT
+77 GVTVSQTT
-86 SETVAN
+86 SETVVN
-92 QEEAQADYATQTENL
+92 QEEAQADYATQAESL
-107 EAITAQQEQI
+107 EAVTAQQEQI
-117 NAENAQITAD
+117 NTENAQITAD
-127 NEALN
+127 NQALN
-132 EAYESAKTQADST
+132 EAYESAKAQAEST
-145 NQAVSEAQATYGA
+145 NQAVSEAQSTYGA

-163 TVNYGDGTSTTDYQA
+163 TVDYGDGTLTTDYQA
-178 GQVQAENVAK
+178 GQAQAESIAE
-188 ANSQAISDYLAK
+188 ANEQAVSDYLTE
-200 KAEVDAYNAQV
+200 KAAVDAYNAQV
-211 KAREDALKN
+211 KAREDALKS

-256 PNAKAAQTLGWQDNT
+256 PNAKTAQSLGWQDNT

-279 TVTSHDTAT
+279 TVTSHDTAN
-288 DPAIYGTTSDFLYKV
+288 DPAIYGTTSDFFYKV
-303 TESTAGDTFILNN
+303 TEATVGDTFTLNN
-316 IGTATDGTNINAVVT
+316 IGKATDGTNINAIVT

-371 FVDDNGN
+371 FVDDSGN

-393 DQTSKIEFEGN
+393 DQTSKIEFDGN

-447 STTVNYTHTSDANV
+447 STTVNYTHTSDDNV
-461 IDENG
+461 VDGNG

-477 GTTSMVETEE
+477 GTTSMVTTEE

-512 KANLTATYH
+512 KDNLTATYH

-546 ELKIGETGHYTL
+546 ELQIGETGHYTL

-580 DVEHDEYQGY
+580 DIEHDEYQGY

-665 TNHLAFADEDGNV
+665 TNHLAFEDEDGNV

-690 HTSEQPVEETSET
+690 NTVEPPVEEVPEEPQAPT
-703 PITPID
+703 D
-709 VQTPA
+709 VQTPEVA
-714 TPEEVPV
+714 EDVPV
-721 VQESVLPMTGDE
+721 VSQSVLPETGDNVV
-733 TTPLNIVASLFGVL
+733 LSLVTVL
-747 MFVLGIFGIR
+747 SGILMTMVGFLGIR
-757 KRHENNEN
+757 KRKED

>member
-1 MNQKEILNGHGFF
+1 MKNNNVVGHGFF

-53 TEASQ
+53 AEASQ

-66 DLNTAISNAED
+66 ELNTAISDAEN

-86 SETVAN
+86 SETVVN
-92 QEEAQADYATQTENL
+92 QEEAQADYATQAESL
-107 EAITAQQEQI
+107 EAVTAQQEQI
-117 NAENAQITAD
+117 NTENAQITAD
-127 NEALN
+127 NQALN
-132 EAYESAKTQADST
+132 EAYDNAKAQAEST
-145 NQAVSEAQATYGA
+145 NRAVSEAQSTYGA

-211 KAREDALKN
+211 KAREDALKS

-256 PNAKAAQTLGWQDNT
+256 PNAKTAQSLGWQDNT

-279 TVTSHDTAT
+279 TVTSHDTAN

-303 TESTAGDTFILNN
+303 TEATVGDTFTLNN
-316 IGTATDGTNINAVVT
+316 IGKAIDGTNINAIVT

-371 FVDDNGN
+371 FVDDSGN

-393 DQTSKIEFEGN
+393 DQTSKIEFDGN

-435 QAPQGTYLMVGS
+435 NAPQGTYLMVGS
-447 STTVNYTHTSDANV
+447 SATVNYTHTSDDNV
-461 IDENG
+461 VDGNG

-477 GTTSMVETEE
+477 GTTSMVTTEE
-487 FKYLPDPTLTLTS
+487 FKYLPDPTLALTS

-512 KANLTATYH
+512 KDNLTATYH

-546 ELKIGETGHYTL
+546 ELQIGETGHYTL

-580 DVEHDEYQGY
+580 DVEHDQYQGY

-665 TNHLAFADEDGNV
+665 TNHLAFEDEDGNV

-690 HTSEQPVEETSET
+690 HTVEPPVEEVPEEPQAPT
-703 PITPID
+703 D
-709 VQTPA
+709 VQTPEVA
-714 TPEEVPV
+714 EDVPV
-721 VQESVLPMTGDE
+721 VQSSVLPETGED
-733 TTPLNIVASLFGVL
+733 TTLSLATAFVGMLMSIVGL
-747 MFVLGIFGIR
+747 FGIR
-757 KRHENNEN
+757 KRKED

>member
-1 MNQKEILNGHGFF
+1 MKNNNVVGHGFF

-39 DEVVVPDGTDVPVV
+39 DEAVVPDGTDVPVV
-53 TEASQ
+53 AEASQ

-66 DLNTAISNAED
+66 ELNTAISDAENT
-77 AGVTVSQTT
+77 GVTVSQTT
-86 SETVAN
+86 SETVVN
-92 QEEAQADYATQTENL
+92 QEEAQADYATQAESL
-107 EAITAQQEQI
+107 EAVTAQQEQI
-117 NAENAQITAD
+117 NTENAQITAD
-127 NEALN
+127 NQALN
-132 EAYESAKTQADST
+132 EAYESAKAQAEST
-145 NQAVSEAQATYGA
+145 NQAVSEAQSTYGA

-163 TVNYGDGTSTTDYQA
+163 TVDYGDGTLTTDYQA
-178 GQVQAENVAK
+178 GQAQAESIAE
-188 ANSQAISDYLAK
+188 ANEQAVSDYLTE
-200 KAEVDAYNAQV
+200 KAAVDAYNAQV
-211 KAREDALKN
+211 KAREDALKS

-256 PNAKAAQTLGWQDNT
+256 PNAKTAQSLGWQDNT

-279 TVTSHDTAT
+279 TVTSHDTAN

-303 TESTAGDTFILNN
+303 TEATVGDTFTLNN
-316 IGTATDGTNINAVVT
+316 IGKATDGTNINVIVT

-371 FVDDNGN
+371 FVDDSGN

-393 DQTSKIEFEGN
+393 DQTSKIEFDGN

-447 STTVNYTHTSDANV
+447 STTVNYTHTSDDNV
-461 IDENG
+461 VDGNG

-477 GTTSMVETEE
+477 GTTSMVTTEE

-512 KANLTATYH
+512 KDNLTATYH

-546 ELKIGETGHYTL
+546 ELQIGETGHYTL

-580 DVEHDEYQGY
+580 DIEHDEYQGY

-665 TNHLAFADEDGNV
+665 TNHLAFEDEDGNV

-690 HTSEQPVEETSET
+690 HTVEPPVEEVPEELQAPT
-703 PITPID
+703 D
-709 VQTPA
+709 VQTPEVA
-714 TPEEVPV
+714 EDVPV
-721 VQESVLPMTGDE
+721 VSQSVLPETGDNVV
-733 TTPLNIVASLFGVL
+733 LSLVTVL
-747 MFVLGIFGIR
+747 SGILMTMVGFLGIR
-757 KRHENNEN
+757 KRKED

>member
-1 MNQKEILNGHGFF
+1 MKNNNLVGHGFF

-26 ALGLAFLGGKVNA
+26 ALGVVFLGGQVNA

-66 DLNTAISNAED
+66 DLNTAISNAEN

-92 QEEAQADYATQTENL
+92 QEEAQADYVSQAESL
-107 EAITAQQEQI
+107 EAVTAQQEQI

-127 NEALN
+127 NKALN
-132 EAYESAKTQADST
+132 EAYESAKSQADST
-145 NQAVSEAQATYGA
+145 NQAVSEAQTTYGA

-188 ANSQAISDYLAK
+188 ANEQAISDYLTE
-200 KAEVDAYNAQV
+200 KAAVDAYNAQV
-211 KAREDALKN
+211 KAREDALKS

-256 PNAKAAQTLGWQDNT
+256 PNAKTAQSLGWQDNT

-279 TVTSHDTAT
+279 TVTSHDTAN

-303 TESTAGDTFILNN
+303 TEATVGDTFTLNN
-316 IGTATDGTNINAVVT
+316 IGKATDGTNINAIVT

-371 FVDDNGN
+371 FVDDSGN

-413 SGLIANADKSL
+413 SGLIANADNSL

-447 STTVNYTHTSDANV
+447 STTVNYTHTSDDNV
-461 IDENG
+461 VDSNG

-500 VTLPTSPVETPL
+500 VNLPTSPVETPL
-512 KANLTATYH
+512 KDNLTAIYH

-535 LNDQGISIDGG
+535 LNSQGVSIDGG
-546 ELKIGETGHYTL
+546 ELQIGETGHYTL
-558 EGAKV
+558 EGAKI

-580 DVEHDEYQGY
+580 DVEHDQYQGY

-616 QAVYDDV
+616 EAVYDDV

-690 HTSEQPVEETSET
+690 HTPEQPVEEVPEEPQVPTA
-703 PITPID
+703 
-709 VQTPA
+709 VQTL
-714 TPEEVPV
+714 EVSEDVPV
-721 VQESVLPMTGDE
+721 VSQSVLPETGDNVV
-733 TTPLNIVASLFGVL
+733 LSLATVL
-747 MFVLGIFGIR
+747 SGILMTMVGFLGIR
-757 KRHENNEN
+757 KRKED

>member
-1 MNQKEILNGHGFF
+1 MKNNNLVGHGFF

-26 ALGLAFLGGKVNA
+26 ALGVVFLGGQVNA

-66 DLNTAISNAED
+66 DLNTAISNAEN

-92 QEEAQADYATQTENL
+92 QEEAQADYVSQAESL
-107 EAITAQQEQI
+107 EAVTAQQEQI

-127 NEALN
+127 NKALN
-132 EAYESAKTQADST
+132 EAYESAKSQADST
-145 NQAVSEAQATYGA
+145 NQAVSEAQTTYGA

-188 ANSQAISDYLAK
+188 ANEQAISDYLTE
-200 KAEVDAYNAQV
+200 KAAVDAYNAQV
-211 KAREDALKN
+211 KAREDALKS

-256 PNAKAAQTLGWQDNT
+256 PNAKTAQSLGWQDNT

-279 TVTSHDTAT
+279 TVTSHDTAN

-303 TESTAGDTFILNN
+303 TEATVGDTFTLNN
-316 IGTATDGTNINAVVT
+316 IGKATDGTNINAIVT

-371 FVDDNGN
+371 FVDDSGN

-413 SGLIANADKSL
+413 SGLIANADNSL

-447 STTVNYTHTSDANV
+447 STTVNYTHTSDDNV
-461 IDENG
+461 VDSNG

-500 VTLPTSPVETPL
+500 VNLPTSPVETPL
-512 KANLTATYH
+512 KDNLTATYH

-535 LNDQGISIDGG
+535 LNSQGVSIDGG
-546 ELKIGETGHYTL
+546 ELQIGETGHYTL
-558 EGAKV
+558 EGAKI

-580 DVEHDEYQGY
+580 DVEHDQYQGY

-616 QAVYDDV
+616 EAVYDDV

-690 HTSEQPVEETSET
+690 HTPEQPVEEVPEEPQVPTA
-703 PITPID
+703 
-709 VQTPA
+709 VQTL
-714 TPEEVPV
+714 EVSEDVPV
-721 VQESVLPMTGDE
+721 VSQSVLPETGDNVV
-733 TTPLNIVASLFGVL
+733 LSLATVL
-747 MFVLGIFGIR
+747 SGILMTMVGFLGIR
-757 KRHENNEN
+757 KRKED

>member
-1 MNQKEILNGHGFF
+1 MNRKETLNGHGFF
-14 RKSKAYGLVCGI
+14 RKSKAYGLICGI
-26 ALGLAFLGGKVNA
+26 ALGAAFLGGQVNA
-39 DEVVVPDGTDVPVV
+39 DEVTTVDDTTSA
-53 TEASQ
+53 TEQVASQ
-58 TIVEPASD
+58 TIVEPASE
-66 DLNTAISNAED
+66 LNTAISNTEN

-92 QEEAQADYATQTENL
+92 QEEAQADYATQAESL
-107 EAITAQQEQI
+107 EAVTAAQEQI

-127 NEALN
+127 NVALN
-132 EAYESAKTQADST
+132 EAYDNAKTQADST
-145 NQAVSEAQATYGA
+145 NQAVSESQATYGA

-163 TVNYGDGTSTTDYQA
+163 TINYGDGTSTADYQA
-178 GQVQAENVAK
+178 GQTQAENVAK
-188 ANSQAISDYLAK
+188 ANEQAISDYLAE
-200 KAEVDAYNAQV
+200 KAAVDAYNAQV
-211 KAREDALKN
+211 KAREEALKN

-232 VTGEFDT
+232 VIGEFDT
-239 NATGLA
+239 NATGLD
-245 YYQNIKVVTLD
+245 YYKNITVVTLD
-256 PNAKAAQTLGWQDNT
+256 PNAKAAQSLGWQENT
-271 TISNANGV
+271 TISNPNGV
-279 TVTSHDTAT
+279 TVTSHDTAN
-288 DPAIYGTTSDFLYKV
+288 DPVIYGTTSDFLYKI
-303 TESTAGDTFILNN
+303 TEATVGDTFTLNN
-316 IGTATDGTNINAVVT
+316 IGTATDGTSINAIVT

-340 KEDSWFV
+340 KEDSWFL
-347 IGKTADNGIAVD
+347 IGSTADNGIAID
-359 YWNYDNLGLSFQ
+359 YWNYDNLGLSFK
-371 FVDDNGN
+371 FVDNNGN
-378 AVKLVVASVVGDVDN
+378 AIKLVVASVVGDVDN
-393 DQTSKIEFEGN
+393 DQTSKIEFDGN

-500 VTLPTSPVETPL
+500 VNLPTSPVETPL
-512 KANLTATYH
+512 KDNLTATYH

-535 LNDQGISIDGG
+535 LNEQGISIDGG
-546 ELKIGETGHYTL
+546 ELQIGETGHYTL

-580 DVEHDEYQGY
+580 DVEHDQYQGY

-616 QAVYDDV
+616 EAIYDDV

-665 TNHLAFADEDGNV
+665 TNHLAFADGEGNV
-678 TEVPVP
+678 TEVPVL

-690 HTSEQPVEETSET
+690 HTPEQPVEKVPEA
-703 PITPID
+703 PQAPID
-709 VQTPA
+709 VETPA

-721 VQESVLPMTGDE
+721 VQSSVLPMTGDE

-757 KRHENNEN
+757 KRNENNEN

>member
-1 MNQKEILNGHGFF
+1 MKNNNVVGHGFF

-39 DEVVVPDGTDVPVV
+39 DEIVVPDGTDVPVV
-53 TEASQ
+53 AEASQ

-66 DLNTAISNAED
+66 ELNTAISDAEN

-86 SETVAN
+86 SETVVN
-92 QEEAQADYATQTENL
+92 QEEAQVDYATQAESL
-107 EAITAQQEQI
+107 EAVTAQQEQI
-117 NAENAQITAD
+117 NTENAQITAD
-127 NEALN
+127 NQALN
-132 EAYESAKTQADST
+132 EAYESAKAQAEST
-145 NQAVSEAQATYGA
+145 NQAVSEAQSTYGA

-163 TVNYGDGTSTTDYQA
+163 TVDYGDSTLTTDYQA
-178 GQVQAENVAK
+178 GQAQAESIAK
-188 ANSQAISDYLAK
+188 ANEQAVSDYLTEKVA
-200 KAEVDAYNAQV
+200 VDAYNAQV

-256 PNAKAAQTLGWQDNT
+256 PNAKTAQSLGWQENT

-279 TVTSHDTAT
+279 TVTSHDTAN
-288 DPAIYGTTSDFLYKV
+288 DPAIHGTTSDFLYKV
-303 TESTAGDTFILNN
+303 TEATVGDTFTLNN
-316 IGTATDGTNINAVVT
+316 IGKATDGTNINALVT

-378 AVKLVVASVVGDVDN
+378 TVKLVVASVVGDVDN

-413 SGLIANADKSL
+413 SGLIANADNSL

-447 STTVNYTHTSDANV
+447 STTVNYTHTSDDNV
-461 IDENG
+461 VDGNG

-500 VTLPTSPVETPL
+500 VNLPTSPVETPL
-512 KANLTATYH
+512 KDNLTATYH

-535 LNDQGISIDGG
+535 LNSQGVSIDGG
-546 ELKIGETGHYTL
+546 ELQIGETGHYTL

-590 SIYAFV
+590 RIYAFV

-650 IEFVRIAAGDVYNDF
+650 IEFVRIVAGDVYNDF

-690 HTSEQPVEETSET
+690 HTLEQPVEEVPEE
-703 PITPID
+703 PQTPID
-709 VQTPA
+709 VQTL
-714 TPEEVPV
+714 EVSEDMPIV
-721 VQESVLPMTGDE
+721 SQSVLPETGDNVV
-733 TTPLNIVASLFGVL
+733 LSLATVL
-747 MFVLGIFGIR
+747 SGILMTMVGFLGIR
-757 KRHENNEN
+757 KRKED

>member
-1 MNQKEILNGHGFF
+1 MNQKETLNGHGFF
-14 RKSKAYGLVCGI
+14 RKSKAYGLICGI
-26 ALGLAFLGGKVNA
+26 ALGAAFLGGQVNA
-39 DEVVVPDGTDVPVV
+39 DEVTTTDDTTSA
-53 TEASQ
+53 TEQVASQ

-66 DLNTAISNAED
+66 ELNTAISNAEN

-92 QEEAQADYATQTENL
+92 QEEAQADYAAQAESLAAVTEV
-107 EAITAQQEQI
+107 QEQI
-117 NAENAQITAD
+117 NAENTQITAD
-127 NEALN
+127 NQALN
-132 EAYESAKTQADST
+132 EAYENAKAQADST
-145 NQAVSEAQATYGA
+145 NQAVSEAQATYPNA
-158 TVTET
+158 TVNET
-163 TVNYGDGTSTTDYQA
+163 TVDYGDGTSTADYQA
-178 GQVQAENVAK
+178 GQAQAESIAK
-188 ANSQAISDYLAK
+188 ANEQAISDYLTE
-200 KAEVDAYNAQV
+200 KAAVDAYNAQV

-239 NATGLA
+239 SATGLD
-245 YYQNIKVVTLD
+245 YYKNITVVTLD

-279 TVTSHDTAT
+279 TVTSHDTAN
-288 DPAIYGTTSDFLYKV
+288 DPAIYGTTSDFLYKIS
-303 TESTAGDTFILNN
+303 EATAGDTFTLNN
-316 IGTATDGTNINAVVT
+316 IGTATDGTSINAIVT

-340 KEDSWFV
+340 KEDSWFL
-347 IGKTADNGIAVD
+347 IGSTADNGIAID
-359 YWNYDNLGLSFQ
+359 YWNYDNLGLSFK
-371 FVDDNGN
+371 FVDNNGN
-378 AVKLVVASVVGDVDN
+378 AIKLVVASVVGDVDN
-393 DQTSKIEFEGN
+393 DQTSKIEFDGN

-435 QAPQGTYLMVGS
+435 NAPQGTYLMVGS

-461 IDENG
+461 IDGNG

-487 FKYLPDPTLTLTS
+487 FKYLPDPTLTLTQ
-500 VTLPTSPVETPL
+500 VNLPTSPVETPL
-512 KANLTATYH
+512 KDNLTATYH

-546 ELKIGETGHYTL
+546 ELQIGETGHYTL

-563 LANGKDTLVKYD
+563 LADGKDTLVKYD

-580 DVEHDEYQGY
+580 DVEHDQYQGY
-590 SIYAFV
+590 RIYAFV

-616 QAVYDDV
+616 EAVYDDV

-665 TNHLAFADEDGNV
+665 TNNLAFEDEDGNV

-690 HTSEQPVEETSET
+690 HTPEQPVEEVPEEPQTST
-703 PITPID
+703 D
-709 VQTPA
+709 VQNPT
-714 TPEEVPV
+714 TPEEVSV

-733 TTPLNIVASLFGVL
+733 TTPLNIIASLFGAL

-757 KRHENNEN
+757 RKKEDR

>member
-1 MNQKEILNGHGFF
+1 MNQKETLNGHGFF
-14 RKSKAYGLVCGI
+14 RKSKAYGLICGV
-26 ALGLAFLGGKVNA
+26 ALGAAFLSGQVNA
-39 DEVVVPDGTDVPVV
+39 DEVTVPDGTDVPVV

-58 TIVEPASD
+58 TIVEPATD
-66 DLNTAISNAED
+66 ELNTAISNAEN

-92 QEEAQADYATQTENL
+92 QEEAQADYAEQAEDLAAVTE
-107 EAITAQQEQI
+107 AQEQI
-117 NAENAQITAD
+117 NAENAQIAAD
-127 NEALN
+127 NEALT
-132 EAYESAKTQADST
+132 EAYDNAKAQADST
-145 NQAVSEAQATYGA
+145 NQAVSEAQATYPNA
-158 TVTET
+158 TVNET
-163 TVNYGDGTSTTDYQA
+163 TINYGDGTSTADYQA
-178 GQVQAENVAK
+178 GQAQAENVAK
-188 ANSQAISDYLAK
+188 ANEQAISDYLTE
-200 KAEVDAYNAQV
+200 KAAVDAYNAQV

-232 VTGEFDT
+232 VIGEFDT
-239 NATGLA
+239 NATGLD
-245 YYQNIKVVTLD
+245 YYKNITVVTLD
-256 PNAKAAQTLGWQDNT
+256 PNAKAAQSLGWQDNT
-271 TISNANGV
+271 SISNPNGV
-279 TVTSHDTAT
+279 TVTSHDTAN
-288 DPAIYGTTSDFLYKV
+288 DPAIYGTSSDFLYKI
-303 TESTAGDTFILNN
+303 TEATVGDTFTLNN
-316 IGTATDGTNINAVVT
+316 IGTATDGTNINAIVT
-331 ITKASALTD
+331 ITKASSLTD

-435 QAPQGTYLMVGS
+435 NAPQGTYLMVGS

-461 IDENG
+461 IDGNG

-487 FKYLPDPTLTLTS
+487 FKYLPDLTLTLTQ
-500 VTLPTSPVETPL
+500 VNLPTSPVETPL
-512 KANLTATYH
+512 KDNLTATYH

-546 ELKIGETGHYTL
+546 ELQIGETGHYTL

-580 DVEHDEYQGY
+580 DIEHDEYQGY
-590 SIYAFV
+590 RIYAFV

-616 QAVYDDV
+616 EAVYDDV

-665 TNHLAFADEDGNV
+665 TNHLAFEDEDGNV
-678 TEVPVP
+678 TEVPVV

-690 HTSEQPVEETSET
+690 YTVEPPVEEVPEEPQAPTDVET
-703 PITPID
+703 PT
-709 VQTPA
+709 

-733 TTPLNIVASLFGVL
+733 TTPLNIIVSAFGVL
-747 MFVLGIFGIR
+747 LFVLGIFGIR
-757 KRHENNEN
+757 KRKED

>member
-1 MNQKEILNGHGFF
+1 MNQKETLNGHGFF

-39 DEVVVPDGTDVPVV
+39 DEIVVPDGTDVPVV

-58 TIVEPASD
+58 TIVEPVSD

-86 SETVAN
+86 SETVTN

-107 EAITAQQEQI
+107 EAVTAQQEQI

-132 EAYESAKTQADST
+132 EAYESAKAQADST

-163 TVNYGDGTSTTDYQA
+163 TVDYGDGTSMADYQA
-178 GQVQAENVAK
+178 GQAQAEKIAK
-188 ANSQAISDYLAK
+188 ANEQAVSDYLAK

-220 NNIASDEANYLY
+220 NNLASDEANYLY
-232 VTGEFDT
+232 VIGEFDT
-239 NATGLA
+239 NATGLD
-245 YYQNIKVVTLD
+245 YYKNITVVTLD
-256 PNAKAAQTLGWQDNT
+256 PNAKAAKTLGWQENT
-271 TISNANGV
+271 TISNPNGV
-279 TVTSHDTAT
+279 TVTSHDTAN
-288 DPAIYGTTSDFLYKV
+288 DPAIYGTTSDFLYKI
-303 TESTAGDTFILNN
+303 TETTVGDSFTLNN
-316 IGTATDGTNINAVVT
+316 VGTAKDGTNISAIVT

-340 KEDSWFV
+340 KEDSWFL
-347 IGKTADNGIAVD
+347 IGKTADNGVAVD
-359 YWNYDNLGLSFQ
+359 YWNYDNLELTFL

-378 AVKLVVASVVGDVDN
+378 AIKMVVASVAGDVDN

-413 SGLIANADKSL
+413 SGLIANADSSL

-447 STTVNYTHTSDANV
+447 STTVTYKHTSDDNV
-461 IDENG
+461 VDSNG

-500 VTLPTSPVETPL
+500 VSLPSSPVETPL
-512 KANLTATYH
+512 KDNLTATYH
-521 LNEYDVALTTVKDV
+521 LNEYDIALTTVKDV
-535 LNDQGISIDGG
+535 LNSQGISIDGG
-546 ELKIGETGHYTL
+546 ELQIGETGHYTL

-580 DVEHDEYQGY
+580 DIEHDEYQGY

-665 TNHLAFADEDGNV
+665 TNHLAFEDEDGNV
-678 TEVPVP
+678 TEVPVV

-690 HTSEQPVEETSET
+690 HTVEPPVEEVPEEPQTPIENET
-703 PITPID
+703 PT
-709 VQTPA
+709 
-714 TPEEVPV
+714 TPEEVAV

-733 TTPLNIVASLFGVL
+733 TTPLNIIVSAFGVL

-757 KRHENNEN
+757 RKKEDK

>member
-1 MNQKEILNGHGFF
+1 MKNNNVVGHGFF

-39 DEVVVPDGTDVPVV
+39 DEAVVPDGTDVPVV
-53 TEASQ
+53 AEASQ

-66 DLNTAISNAED
+66 ELNTAISDAENT
-77 AGVTVSQTT
+77 GVTVSQTT
-86 SETVAN
+86 SETVVN
-92 QEEAQADYATQTENL
+92 QEEAQADYATQAESL
-107 EAITAQQEQI
+107 EAVTAQQEQI
-117 NAENAQITAD
+117 NTENAQITAD
-127 NEALN
+127 NQALN
-132 EAYESAKTQADST
+132 EAYESAKAQAEST
-145 NQAVSEAQATYGA
+145 NQAVSEAQSTYGA

-163 TVNYGDGTSTTDYQA
+163 TVDYGDGTLTTDYQA
-178 GQVQAENVAK
+178 GQAQAESIAE
-188 ANSQAISDYLAK
+188 ANEQAVSDYLTE
-200 KAEVDAYNAQV
+200 KAAVDAYNAQV
-211 KAREDALKN
+211 KAREDALKS

-256 PNAKAAQTLGWQDNT
+256 PNAKTAQSLGWQDNT

-279 TVTSHDTAT
+279 TVTSHDTAN

-303 TESTAGDTFILNN
+303 TEATVGDTFTLNN
-316 IGTATDGTNINAVVT
+316 IGKATDGTNINAIVT

-371 FVDDNGN
+371 FVDDSGN

-393 DQTSKIEFEGN
+393 DQTSKIEFDGN

-447 STTVNYTHTSDANV
+447 STTVNYTHTSDDNV
-461 IDENG
+461 VDGNG

-477 GTTSMVETEE
+477 GTTSMVTTEE

-512 KANLTATYH
+512 KDNLTATYH

-546 ELKIGETGHYTL
+546 ELQIGETGHYTL

-580 DVEHDEYQGY
+580 DIEHDEYQGY

-665 TNHLAFADEDGNV
+665 TNHLAFEDEDGNV

-690 HTSEQPVEETSET
+690 HTVEPPVEEVPEEPQAPT
-703 PITPID
+703 D
-709 VQTPA
+709 VQTPEVA
-714 TPEEVPV
+714 EDVPV
-721 VQESVLPMTGDE
+721 VSQSVLPETGDNVV
-733 TTPLNIVASLFGVL
+733 LSLVTVL
-747 MFVLGIFGIR
+747 SGILMTMVGFLGIR
-757 KRHENNEN
+757 KRKED

>member
-1 MNQKEILNGHGFF
+1 MKNNNVVGHGFF

-39 DEVVVPDGTDVPVV
+39 DEAVVPDGTDVPVV
-53 TEASQ
+53 AEASQ

-66 DLNTAISNAED
+66 ELNTAISDAENT
-77 AGVTVSQTT
+77 GVTVSQTT
-86 SETVAN
+86 SETVVN
-92 QEEAQADYATQTENL
+92 QEEAQADYATQAESL
-107 EAITAQQEQI
+107 EAVTAQQEQI
-117 NAENAQITAD
+117 NTENAQITAD
-127 NEALN
+127 NQALN
-132 EAYESAKTQADST
+132 EAYESAKAQAEST
-145 NQAVSEAQATYGA
+145 NQAVSEAQSTYGA

-163 TVNYGDGTSTTDYQA
+163 TVDYGDGTLTTDYQA
-178 GQVQAENVAK
+178 GQAQAESIAE
-188 ANSQAISDYLAK
+188 ANEQAVSDYLTE
-200 KAEVDAYNAQV
+200 KAAVDAYNAQV
-211 KAREDALKN
+211 KAREDALKS

-256 PNAKAAQTLGWQDNT
+256 PNAKTAQSLGWQDNT

-279 TVTSHDTAT
+279 TVTSHDTAN
-288 DPAIYGTTSDFLYKV
+288 DPTIYGTTSDFFYKV
-303 TESTAGDTFILNN
+303 TEATVGDTFTLNN
-316 IGTATDGTNINAVVT
+316 IGKATDGTNINAIVT

-371 FVDDNGN
+371 FVDDSGN

-393 DQTSKIEFEGN
+393 DQTSKIEFDGN

-435 QAPQGTYLMVGS
+435 QAPQGTYLMVGF
-447 STTVNYTHTSDANV
+447 STTVNYTHTSDDNV
-461 IDENG
+461 VDGNG

-477 GTTSMVETEE
+477 GTTSMVTTEE

-512 KANLTATYH
+512 KDNLTATYH

-546 ELKIGETGHYTL
+546 ELQIGETGHYTL

-580 DVEHDEYQGY
+580 DIEHDEYQGY

-596 PITLKDGTVIQS
+596 LITLKDGTVIQS

-665 TNHLAFADEDGNV
+665 TNHLAFEDEDGNV

-690 HTSEQPVEETSET
+690 HTVEPPVEEVPEEPQAPT
-703 PITPID
+703 D
-709 VQTPA
+709 VQTPEVA
-714 TPEEVPV
+714 EDVPV
-721 VQESVLPMTGDE
+721 VSQSVLPETGDNVV
-733 TTPLNIVASLFGVL
+733 LSLVTVL
-747 MFVLGIFGIR
+747 SGILMTMVGFLGIR
-757 KRHENNEN
+757 KRKED

>member
-1 MNQKEILNGHGFF
+1 MNQKETLNGHGFF

-26 ALGLAFLGGKVNA
+26 ALGLAFLGGQVNA
-39 DEVVVPDGTDVPVV
+39 DEVTTVDDTTSA
-53 TEASQ
+53 TEQVASQ

-66 DLNTAISNAED
+66 DLTTAITNAEE
-77 AGVTVSQTT
+77 AGVTVSQDT
-86 SETVAN
+86 SETVVN
-92 QEEAQADYATQTENL
+92 QEEAQADYASQAESLAAVTV
-107 EAITAQQEQI
+107 AQEQI

-127 NEALN
+127 NQALN
-132 EAYESAKTQADST
+132 EAYDNAKAQADST
-145 NQAVSEAQATYGA
+145 NQAVSEAQATYPA

-178 GQVQAENVAK
+178 GQAQAENVAK

-211 KAREDALKN
+211 KAREDALKS

-232 VTGEFDT
+232 VIGEFDT
-239 NATGLA
+239 NATGLD
-245 YYQNIKVVTLD
+245 YYKNITVVTLD

-279 TVTSHDTAT
+279 TVTNHDTT
-288 DPAIYGTTSDFLYKV
+288 NDPAIYGTTSDFLYKI
-303 TESTAGDTFILNN
+303 TEATAGDTFTLNN
-316 IGTATDGTNINAVVT
+316 IGTATDGTNINAIVT
-331 ITKASALTD
+331 ITKASSLTD
-340 KEDSWFV
+340 QEDSWFV

-371 FVDDNGN
+371 FVDDSGN
-378 AVKLVVASVVGDVDN
+378 AIKLVVASVVGDVDN
-393 DQTSKIEFEGN
+393 DQTSKIEFDGN

-447 STTVNYTHTSDANV
+447 STTVNYTHTSDDNV
-461 IDENG
+461 VDGNG

-477 GTTSMVETEE
+477 GTTSMVTTEE

-512 KANLTATYH
+512 KDNLTATYH

-535 LNDQGISIDGG
+535 LNSQGISIDGG
-546 ELKIGETGHYTL
+546 ELQIGETGHYTL

-563 LANGKDTLVKYD
+563 LANGKETLVKYD

-580 DVEHDEYQGY
+580 DVEHDQYQGY

-665 TNHLAFADEDGNV
+665 TNHLAFADEEGNI
-678 TEVPVP
+678 TEVPVV

-690 HTSEQPVEETSET
+690 YTVEPPVEETPET
-703 PITPID
+703 PITPTSEIP
-709 VQTPA
+709 T
-714 TPEEVPV
+714 TPEKVPV
-721 VQESVLPMTGDE
+721 VQSSVLPMTGDE
-733 TTPLNIVASLFGVL
+733 TTPLNLILSAFGVL

-757 KRHENNEN
+757 KRNEN

>member
-1 MNQKEILNGHGFF
+1 MNQKETLNGHGFF

-26 ALGLAFLGGKVNA
+26 ALGLAFLGGQVKA
-39 DEVVVPDGTDVPVV
+39 DEVTTTDDTTSP
-53 TEASQ
+53 TEQVASQ
-58 TIVEPASD
+58 TIVEPATD
-66 DLNTAISNAED
+66 ELNTAISNAES
-77 AGVTVSQTT
+77 AGVTVSQDA
-86 SETVAN
+86 SEIVAN
-92 QEEAQADYATQTENL
+92 QEEAQADYATQAESL
-107 EAITAQQEQI
+107 EAVTAQQEQI

-127 NEALN
+127 NAALN
-132 EAYESAKTQADST
+132 EAYENAKVQAEST
-145 NQAVSEAQATYGA
+145 NQAVSEAQATYPA

-163 TVNYGDGTSTTDYQA
+163 TVNYGDGTSTADYQA
-178 GQVQAENVAK
+178 GQSQAESIAK
-188 ANSQAISDYLAK
+188 ANDQTISDYLTE

-239 NATGLA
+239 NATGLD
-245 YYQNIKVVTLD
+245 YYKNITVVTLD
-256 PNAKAAQTLGWQDNT
+256 PNAKAAQSLGWQDNT

-279 TVTSHDTAT
+279 TVTSHDTAN
-288 DPAIYGTTSDFLYKV
+288 DPAIYGTTSDFLYKI
-303 TESTAGDTFILNN
+303 TEATVGDTFTLNN
-316 IGTATDGTNINAVVT
+316 IGTATDGTNINAIVT
-331 ITKASALTD
+331 ITKASSLTD
-340 KEDSWFV
+340 QEDSWFV

-378 AVKLVVASVVGDVDN
+378 AIKLVVASVVGDVDN

-447 STTVNYTHTSDANV
+447 STTVNYTHTSDDNV
-461 IDENG
+461 VDGNG

-477 GTTSMVETEE
+477 GTTSMVTTEE
-487 FKYLPDPTLTLTS
+487 FKYLPDPTLNLTQ
-500 VTLPTSPVETPL
+500 VNLPSSPVETPL
-512 KANLTATYH
+512 KDNLTATYH

-546 ELKIGETGHYTL
+546 ELQIGETGHYTL

-563 LANGKDTLVKYD
+563 LANGKDSLVKYD

-616 QAVYDDV
+616 EAVYDDI

-665 TNHLAFADEDGNV
+665 TNHLAFEDSEGNV
-678 TEVPVP
+678 TEVPVV
-684 SNEVVT
+684 SNEIVT
-690 HTSEQPVEETSET
+690 HTVEPPVEETPET
-703 PITPID
+703 PITPTSE
-709 VQTPA
+709 TPA
-714 TPEEVPV
+714 TPEDVPV
-721 VQESVLPMTGDE
+721 VQESALPMTGDE
-733 TTPLNIVASLFGVL
+733 TTPLNLLVSALGVL
-747 MFVLGIFGIR
+747 MFVLGIVGIHKR
-757 KRHENNEN
+757 KEN

>member
-1 MNQKEILNGHGFF
+1 MNQKETLNGHGFF
-14 RKSKAYGLVCGI
+14 RKSKAYGLICGV
-26 ALGLAFLGGKVNA
+26 ALGAAFLSGQVNA
-39 DEVVVPDGTDVPVV
+39 DEVTVPDGTDVPVV

-58 TIVEPASD
+58 TIVEPATD
-66 DLNTAISNAED
+66 ELNTAISNAEN

-92 QEEAQADYATQTENL
+92 QEEAQADYAEQAEDLAAVTE
-107 EAITAQQEQI
+107 AQEQI
-117 NAENAQITAD
+117 NAENAQIAAD
-127 NEALN
+127 NEALT
-132 EAYESAKTQADST
+132 EAYDNAKAQADST
-145 NQAVSEAQATYGA
+145 NQAVSEAQATYPNA
-158 TVTET
+158 TVNET
-163 TVNYGDGTSTTDYQA
+163 TINYGDGTSTADYQA
-178 GQVQAENVAK
+178 GQAQAENVAK
-188 ANSQAISDYLAK
+188 ANEQAISDYLTE
-200 KAEVDAYNAQV
+200 KAAVDAYNAQV

-232 VTGEFDT
+232 VIGEFDT
-239 NATGLA
+239 NATGLD
-245 YYQNIKVVTLD
+245 YYKNITVVTLD
-256 PNAKAAQTLGWQDNT
+256 PNAKAAQSLGWQDNT
-271 TISNANGV
+271 SISNPNGV
-279 TVTSHDTAT
+279 TVTSHDTAN
-288 DPAIYGTTSDFLYKV
+288 DPAIYGTSSDFLYKI
-303 TESTAGDTFILNN
+303 TEATVGDTFTLNN
-316 IGTATDGTNINAVVT
+316 IGTATDGTNINAIVT
-331 ITKASALTD
+331 ITKASSLTD

-435 QAPQGTYLMVGS
+435 NAPQGTYLMVGS

-461 IDENG
+461 IDGNG

-487 FKYLPDPTLTLTS
+487 FKYLPDLTLTLTQ
-500 VTLPTSPVETPL
+500 VNLPTSPVETPL
-512 KANLTATYH
+512 KDNLTATYH

-546 ELKIGETGHYTL
+546 ELQIGETGHYTL

-580 DVEHDEYQGY
+580 DIEHDEYQGY
-590 SIYAFV
+590 RIYAFV

-616 QAVYDDV
+616 EAVYDDV

-665 TNHLAFADEDGNV
+665 TNHLAFEDEDGNV
-678 TEVPVP
+678 TEVPVV

-690 HTSEQPVEETSET
+690 HTPEPPVEEVPEEPQAPTDVET
-703 PITPID
+703 PT
-709 VQTPA
+709 

-733 TTPLNIVASLFGVL
+733 TTPLNIIVSAFGVL
-747 MFVLGIFGIR
+747 LFVLGIFGIR
-757 KRHENNEN
+757 KRKED

>member
-1 MNQKEILNGHGFF
+1 MKNNNVVGHGFF

-53 TEASQ
+53 AEASQ

-66 DLNTAISNAED
+66 ELNTAISDAENA
-77 AGVTVSQTT
+77 GITVSQTT
-86 SETVAN
+86 SETVVN
-92 QEEAQADYATQTENL
+92 QEEAQADYATQAESL
-107 EAITAQQEQI
+107 EAVTAQQEQI
-117 NAENAQITAD
+117 NTENAQITAD
-127 NEALN
+127 NQALN
-132 EAYESAKTQADST
+132 EAYDNAKAQAEST
-145 NQAVSEAQATYGA
+145 NQAVSEAQSTYGA

-256 PNAKAAQTLGWQDNT
+256 PNAKTAQSLGWQDNT
-271 TISNANGV
+271 TISNVNGV
-279 TVTSHDTAT
+279 TVTSHDTGN
-288 DPAIYGTTSDFLYKV
+288 DPAIFGTTSDFLYKV
-303 TESTAGDTFILNN
+303 TEATVGDTFTLNN
-316 IGTATDGTNINAVVT
+316 IGKATDGTNINAIVT

-371 FVDDNGN
+371 FVDDSGN

-413 SGLIANADKSL
+413 SGLIANADNSL
-424 TGLGFAVDGYQ
+424 TGLGFAIDGYQ
-435 QAPQGTYLMVGS
+435 NAPQGTYLMVGS
-447 STTVNYTHTSDANV
+447 SATVNYTHTSDDNV
-461 IDENG
+461 VDGNG

-477 GTTSMVETEE
+477 GTTSMVTTEE
-487 FKYLPDPTLTLTS
+487 FKYLPDPTLALTS

-512 KANLTATYH
+512 KDNLTATYH

-546 ELKIGETGHYTL
+546 ELQIGETGHYTL

-563 LANGKDTLVKYD
+563 LANGKDTFVKYD

-580 DVEHDEYQGY
+580 DVEHDQYQGY

-665 TNHLAFADEDGNV
+665 TNHLAFEDEDGNV

-690 HTSEQPVEETSET
+690 HTVEPPVEEVPEEPQAPT
-703 PITPID
+703 D
-709 VQTPA
+709 VQTPEVA
-714 TPEEVPV
+714 EDVPV
-721 VQESVLPMTGDE
+721 VQSSVLPETGED
-733 TTPLNIVASLFGVL
+733 TTLSLATAFVGMLMSIVGL
-747 MFVLGIFGIR
+747 FGIR
-757 KRHENNEN
+757 KRKED

>member
-1 MNQKEILNGHGFF
+1 MNQKETLNGHGFF
-14 RKSKAYGLVCGI
+14 RKSKAYGLICGI
-26 ALGLAFLGGKVNA
+26 ALGAAFLGGQVNA
-39 DEVVVPDGTDVPVV
+39 DEVTTVDDTTSA
-53 TEASQ
+53 TEQVASQ
-58 TIVEPASD
+58 TIVEPATD
-66 DLNTAISNAED
+66 ELNTAINNAET
-77 AGVTVSQTT
+77 AGVTVSQDA
-86 SETVAN
+86 SETVVN
-92 QEEAQADYATQTENL
+92 QEEAQADYAAQAEDL
-107 EAITAQQEQI
+107 AAVTAAQEQI

-127 NEALN
+127 NQALN
-132 EAYESAKTQADST
+132 EAYESAKAQAEST
-145 NQAVSEAQATYGA
+145 NQAVSEAQATYPNA
-158 TVTET
+158 TVNET
-163 TVNYGDGTSTTDYQA
+163 TVDYGDGTSTTDYQA
-178 GQVQAENVAK
+178 GQAQAESIAK
-188 ANSQAISDYLAK
+188 ANEEAISDYLTE
-200 KAEVDAYNAQV
+200 KATVDAYNAQV
-211 KAREDALKN
+211 KACEDALKN

-239 NATGLA
+239 SATGLD
-245 YYQNIKVVTLD
+245 YYKNITVVTLD

-279 TVTSHDTAT
+279 TVTSHNTAN
-288 DPAIYGTTSDFLYKV
+288 DPAIYGTTSDFLYKIS
-303 TESTAGDTFILNN
+303 EATAGDTFTLNN
-316 IGTATDGTNINAVVT
+316 IGTATDGTSINAIVT

-340 KEDSWFV
+340 KEDSWFL
-347 IGKTADNGIAVD
+347 IGSTADNGITID
-359 YWNYDNLGLSFQ
+359 YWNYDNLGLSFK
-371 FVDDNGN
+371 FVDNNGN
-378 AVKLVVASVVGDVDN
+378 AIKLVVASVVGDVDN
-393 DQTSKIEFEGN
+393 DQTSKIEFDGN

-435 QAPQGTYLMVGS
+435 DAPQGTYLMVGS

-500 VTLPTSPVETPL
+500 VNLPTSPVKTPL
-512 KANLTATYH
+512 KDNLTATYH

-535 LNDQGISIDGG
+535 LNNQGISIDGG
-546 ELKIGETGHYTL
+546 ELQIGKTGHYTL

-580 DVEHDEYQGY
+580 DIEHDEYQGY

-596 PITLKDGTVIQS
+596 PITLKDGTIIQS

-616 QAVYDDV
+616 KAVYDDV

-665 TNHLAFADEDGNV
+665 TNNLAFEDEDGNV
-678 TEVPVP
+678 TEVPVV

-690 HTSEQPVEETSET
+690 HTVEPPIEEVPEEPQAPINMET
-703 PITPID
+703 PT
-709 VQTPA
+709 

-721 VQESVLPMTGDE
+721 VQSSVLPMTGNE
-733 TTPLNIVASLFGVL
+733 TTPMNIIASLFGAL
-747 MFVLGIFGIR
+747 MFVLGILGVRR
-757 KRHENNEN
+757 KKEDK

>member
-1 MNQKEILNGHGFF
+1 MNQKETLNGHGFF

-107 EAITAQQEQI
+107 EAITAAQEQI

-127 NEALN
+127 NEVLN
-132 EAYESAKTQADST
+132 EAYESAKAQADST
-145 NQAVSEAQATYGA
+145 NQAVSEAQATYPT

-178 GQVQAENVAK
+178 GQAQAESIAK
-188 ANSQAISDYLAK
+188 ANEQAVSDYLAE

-220 NNIASDEANYLY
+220 NNLASDEANYLY
-232 VTGEFDT
+232 VIGEFDT
-239 NATGLA
+239 NATGLD
-245 YYQNIKVVTLD
+245 YYKNITVVTLD
-256 PNAKAAQTLGWQDNT
+256 PNAKAAKTLGWQENT
-271 TISNANGV
+271 TISNPNGV
-279 TVTSHDTAT
+279 TVTSHDTAN
-288 DPAIYGTTSDFLYKV
+288 DPAIYGTTSDFLYKI
-303 TESTAGDTFILNN
+303 TETTVGDSFTLNN
-316 IGTATDGTNINAVVT
+316 VGTAKDGTNISAIVT

-340 KEDSWFV
+340 KEDSWFL
-347 IGKTADNGIAVD
+347 IGKTADNGVAVD
-359 YWNYDNLGLSFQ
+359 YWNYDNLELTFL

-378 AVKLVVASVVGDVDN
+378 AIKMVVASVAGDVDN

-447 STTVNYTHTSDANV
+447 STTVTYKHTSDDNV
-461 IDENG
+461 VDSNG

-500 VTLPTSPVETPL
+500 VSLPSSPVETPL
-512 KANLTATYH
+512 KDNLTATYH
-521 LNEYDVALTTVKDV
+521 LNEYDIALTTVKDV

-546 ELKIGETGHYTL
+546 ELQIGETGHYTL

-580 DVEHDEYQGY
+580 DIEHDEYQGY

-616 QAVYDDV
+616 QAVYDEV

-636 AQVAKDSDFQAKVD
+636 TQVAKDSDFQAKVD

-665 TNHLAFADEDGNV
+665 TNHLAFADEEGNV
-678 TEVPVP
+678 TEVPAP

-690 HTSEQPVEETSET
+690 HTPEQPVEETPEK
-703 PITPID
+703 PITPTE

-733 TTPLNIVASLFGVL
+733 TTPLNIIASLFGVL

-757 KRHENNEN
+757 HKKEDK

>member
-1 MNQKEILNGHGFF
+1 MKNNNVVGHGFF

-39 DEVVVPDGTDVPVV
+39 DEAVVPDGTDVPVV
-53 TEASQ
+53 AEASQ

-66 DLNTAISNAED
+66 ELNTAISDAEN

-86 SETVAN
+86 SETVVN
-92 QEEAQADYATQTENL
+92 QEEAQADYATQAESL
-107 EAITAQQEQI
+107 EAVTAQQEQI
-117 NAENAQITAD
+117 NTENAQITAD
-127 NEALN
+127 NQALN
-132 EAYESAKTQADST
+132 EAYESAKAQAEST
-145 NQAVSEAQATYGA
+145 NQAVSEAQSTYGA

-163 TVNYGDGTSTTDYQA
+163 TVDYGDGTLTTDYQA
-178 GQVQAENVAK
+178 GQAQAESIAE
-188 ANSQAISDYLAK
+188 ANEQAVSDYLTE
-200 KAEVDAYNAQV
+200 KAAVDAYNAQV
-211 KAREDALKN
+211 KAREDALKS

-256 PNAKAAQTLGWQDNT
+256 PNAKTAQSLGWQDNT

-279 TVTSHDTAT
+279 TVTSHDTAN
-288 DPAIYGTTSDFLYKV
+288 DPAIYGTTSDFLYKIS
-303 TESTAGDTFILNN
+303 EATAGDTFTLNN
-316 IGTATDGTNINAVVT
+316 IGTATDGTSINAIVT

-371 FVDDNGN
+371 FVDDSGN

-393 DQTSKIEFEGN
+393 DQTSKIEFDGN

-447 STTVNYTHTSDANV
+447 STTVNYTHTSDDNV
-461 IDENG
+461 VDGNG

-477 GTTSMVETEE
+477 GTTSMVTTEE

-512 KANLTATYH
+512 KDNLTATYH

-546 ELKIGETGHYTL
+546 ELQIGETGHYTL

-580 DVEHDEYQGY
+580 DIEHDEYQGY

-665 TNHLAFADEDGNV
+665 TNHLAFEDEDGNV

-690 HTSEQPVEETSET
+690 HTVEPPVEEVPEEPQAPT
-703 PITPID
+703 D
-709 VQTPA
+709 VQTPEVA
-714 TPEEVPV
+714 EDVPV
-721 VQESVLPMTGDE
+721 VSQSVLPETGDNVV
-733 TTPLNIVASLFGVL
+733 LSLATVL
-747 MFVLGIFGIR
+747 SGILMTMVGFLGIR
-757 KRHENNEN
+757 KRKED